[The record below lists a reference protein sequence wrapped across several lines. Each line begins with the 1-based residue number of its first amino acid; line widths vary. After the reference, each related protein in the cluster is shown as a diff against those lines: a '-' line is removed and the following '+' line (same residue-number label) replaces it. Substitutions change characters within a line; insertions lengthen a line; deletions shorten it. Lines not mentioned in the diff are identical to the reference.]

1 MLWSTAFA
9 VAFIIVALLLI
20 RRNQHSQRE
29 RMMEYFGVFCSV
41 LILLPGISSILS
53 SMTMAETGVISYI
66 VMGAVTFICGVAAI
80 CLYPA
85 ARKAS
90 IELAAERADA
100 TPR

>member
-9 VAFIIVALLLI
+9 VVFIIVALVLI
-20 RRNQHSQRE
+20 LRNQHSQRE
-29 RMMEYFGVFCSV
+29 RFMEYFGVFASV
-41 LILLPGISSILS
+41 SILLPTVSSILS
-53 SMTMAETGVISYI
+53 TMTMAETGLTSYI
-66 VMGAVTFICGVAAI
+66 VMGAVTLVCTVIAF

-90 IELAAERADA
+90 EELAIERANT

>member
-9 VAFIIVALLLI
+9 VVFIIVALLLI

-41 LILLPGISSILS
+41 LILLPGVSSILS
-53 SMTMAETGVISYI
+53 SITMAETGTTSYI
-66 VMGAVTFICGVAAI
+66 VMGAVTLVCAIASI

-90 IELAAERADA
+90 VELAAERADT